1 MYFVYILKSKKN
13 KQLYVGCTNNLRERL
28 REHNNGL
35 VKSTRPYVPW
45 RLVYYEAYLSKEE
58 AFRREHNLK
67 LRANAWNQL
76 KRRIQKSI
84 NFHT

>member
-45 RLVYYEAYLSKEE
+45 RLVYYEAYLSEEE
-58 AFRREHNLK
+58 AFHREHNLK

-76 KRRIQKSI
+76 KRRIQKSLKL
-84 NFHT
+84 

>member
-45 RLVYYEAYLSKEE
+45 RLVYYEAYLSEEE
-58 AFRREHNLK
+58 AFHREHNLK
-67 LRANAWNQL
+67 LRANTWNQL
-76 KRRIQKSI
+76 KRRIQKSLKL
-84 NFHT
+84 